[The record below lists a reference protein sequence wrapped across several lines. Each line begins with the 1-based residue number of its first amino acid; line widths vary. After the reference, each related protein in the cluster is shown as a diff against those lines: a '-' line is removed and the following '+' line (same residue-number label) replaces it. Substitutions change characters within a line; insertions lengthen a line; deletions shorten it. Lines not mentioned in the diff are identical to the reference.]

1 MDELVVLLSKL
12 FENNNAAGIIISIC
26 LLLTLLSNIGFFS
39 FLEKVLMFFKKILKS
54 FAQFLYAMYWNHQ
67 RKLMNKP
74 ITEKQKKLQKD
85 IKDFLIKNNFVKN
98 SDSKSYFYNK
108 NLPGLNDAIS
118 IDIGKTH
125 SFLLTKKDA
134 IITPTGSLDNKYI
147 DNRCLIQLLSDLI
160 DKGPNGIKSSDY
172 LMQQEE
178 IKEPHICK
186 ECKFFVCSGWNY

>member
-1 MDELVVLLSKL
+1 MDELFQLLSKL
-12 FENNNAAGIIISIC
+12 FENNNIAGIIVAVC

-39 FLEKVLMFFKKILKS
+39 FLKKVLKFFADL
-54 FAQFLYAMYWNHQ
+54 FYAMYWNHQ
-67 RKLMNKP
+67 RKIMNKP
-74 ITEKQKKLQKD
+74 ITEKQKKLQKE
-85 IKDFLIKNNFVKN
+85 IKDFLIKNNFVE
-98 SDSKSYFYNK
+98 SPDSKSYFYNK

-147 DNRCLIQLLSDLI
+147 DNRCLIQLLSNLI

-178 IKEPHICK
+178 IKEPRICK
-186 ECKFFVCSGWNY
+186 ECKFFVCSGWNN